1 MVQKADNFKH
11 NNRSNL
17 LVFSDRNSGLQLPE
31 RAVAMA
37 MQIST
42 GCFSLE
48 TPNRASSSRESA
60 GNEAISGRLV
70 IPHGISGDLIA

>member
-11 NNRSNL
+11 GNRSNL

-48 TPNRASSSRESA
+48 TPSRASSSRESA
-60 GNEAISGRLV
+60 GNEAISGRLGFL
-70 IPHGISGDLIA
+70 GIS